1 MTDHIVSS
9 FDDEL
14 KDLAVKITRMGGYAE
29 KSLIDATYALHRN
42 DADLAMR
49 TINADEQID
58 QLEHEIEEQA
68 ILMIAKRQPMAAD
81 LREIMAAIKLSA
93 DLERIGDLA
102 KNIAKRAVAI
112 QSQAGDK
119 KVVLGIEYM
128 SRIASEQLKDVLD
141 AFIQRDVHK
150 AMRVW
155 KRDSE
160 IDAMYTSI
168 FRELLTY
175 MMEDTRNITYSTHLL
190 FAAKNIERI
199 GDHATNIA
207 ETIYFL
213 CEGEQLREDRPKQ
226 DASSF
231 TPADYEPEAG

>member
-14 KDLAVKITRMGGYAE
+14 KDLAVKITRMGGHAE
-29 KSLIDATYALHRN
+29 KSLIDATYALHRH

-49 TINADEQID
+49 TIKADEQID
-58 QLEHEIEEQA
+58 QLEHEIEEQT
-68 ILMIAKRQPMAAD
+68 IVMIAKRQPMAAD

-119 KVVLGIEYM
+119 KLVLGIEYM
-128 SRIASEQLKDVLD
+128 SRITSEQLKDVLD
-141 AFIQRDVHK
+141 AFIQRDVQK
-150 AMRVW
+150 ALRVW

-213 CEGEQLREDRPKQ
+213 CEGEPLREDRPKQ
-226 DASSF
+226 DASSY
-231 TPADYEPEAG
+231 TPADYEPAAS